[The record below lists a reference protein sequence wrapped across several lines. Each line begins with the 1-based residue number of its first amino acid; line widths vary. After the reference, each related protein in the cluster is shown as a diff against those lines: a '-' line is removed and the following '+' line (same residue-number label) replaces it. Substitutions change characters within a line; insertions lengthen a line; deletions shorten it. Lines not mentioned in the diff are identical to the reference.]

1 MTFGGDAW
9 QETVELIIL
18 TPYSVSVVK
27 IYTPI
32 QLRGLFSKLIKYVD
46 MIRT

>member
-9 QETVELIIL
+9 QETVELI
-18 TPYSVSVVK
+18 YSVSVVK

-32 QLRGLFSKLIKYVD
+32 QPRGLFSKLIKYVD
-46 MIRT
+46 MIWT